1 MKSTIKMGLLAVTAA
16 AALLVPGQV
25 LAQQGGAGGGGQ
37 RGQGQGQGQ
46 RGNFDPEQMRQR
58 AEERM
63 RESFGVTDDAEWKIL
78 YARIQAVNEA
88 RRDAV
93 GGMGGMRGMMRPPG
107 GGPGGDNQQANRARF
122 GGGEPNPAE
131 EALASAIER
140 KATKEELKAAM
151 GKYRDARK
159 ASEDKLAKAQ
169 EELKALLTVP
179 QEAAALRMGLV
190 R

>member
-16 AALLVPGQV
+16 TALLVPGQA
-25 LAQQGGAGGGGQ
+25 LAQQGGGGQ
-37 RGQGQGQGQ
+37 RGQGQGQ

-58 AEERM
+58 MEERM
-63 RESFGVTDDAEWKIL
+63 RESFGVTDDAEWKVL
-78 YARIQAVNEA
+78 YERIQKVNEA

-93 GGMGGMRGMMRPPG
+93 GGMGGMGGMRGMMRPPG
-107 GGPGGDNQQANRARF
+107 GAGPGGDTQQQGNRARF
-122 GGGEPNPAE
+122 GGEPNPAE
-131 EALASAIER
+131 EALAKAIES
-140 KATKEELKAAM
+140 KASKEELKAAM
-151 GKYRDARK
+151 GKYREARK

-179 QEAAALRMGLV
+179 QEATALRMGLV